1 VKIWKSLLVLIFLIL
16 FAASGYWVYQ
26 TYFSA
31 RKLNNLEVVSNNAV
45 FVFETAQLGTT
56 WKALTEDP
64 SWEILKT
71 FPGFQKLFSQ
81 LKAIDSLSGGGSQI
95 LEKLAGRQTSISLHP
110 TGIESFELLFT
121 FNLSEEETLGLI
133 EELKSQIPPG
143 SKFQTRTYSD
153 EAVFEYFNA
162 DNTQDWSITHVGDLA
177 IISES
182 SFLVEEAIRFYV
194 NGNTGSF
201 FDLNKTEALNNS
213 GLGRLLLSGKSIASL
228 LKGVRKDRES
238 AIIESFDL
246 LNGAVALDLNFKE
259 NELEFSGPIF
269 FGDQVNFTPS
279 IAANLGSIQNLIP
292 NQTRSVTQ
300 INLES
305 IFETQKIIN
314 RAFSGRSTLS
324 GEIQRK
330 LMDRGFFD
338 SFTGELYLL
347 ELENSGGATNNKV
360 LLARTNSTETPLE
373 LLKDFLAI
381 ENESNQEFYQG
392 QEIIY
397 IPEEEFPAHL
407 FDGKFQ
413 GFLQTFVSSQ
423 SDILI
428 FANSQQAMKSILD
441 DIRLENTWGKS
452 SRSPQESQ
460 FLNPTSGFDKL
471 FLFDLI
477 WDSWVA
483 DTNPSWSSF
492 LQKYSNSF
500 RSFGAINFRI
510 NQIQGNQIGT
520 LTLHYSSDAKP
531 TIQSNEAIS
540 LSPSNRISFSNSL
553 IYGPKVIIN
562 YQDKT
567 EDILVQDDQNIL
579 HVINAAGKEVYSK
592 QLSGPIISDAFQIDY
607 YKNGKLQLLVATSDY
622 LYGID
627 RLGNPLP
634 NYPIKISGK
643 QIHNL
648 NLVDYSNSKDYR
660 YFISTTNGDLYLLD
674 KTGDQLEGW
683 SPLSVKSKT
692 IGPPAFYRVPS
703 KGDFMVSLS
712 EKGQLHL
719 FNRRGE
725 LQTKSPIQLADSF
738 NSRLVAWNDPSS
750 KTVLLVGISSG
761 GEVIHT
767 NFNGEVTY
775 RNQLVKGDRD
785 HEFLIIPSPDESDFI
800 FISRQFNEVQVLDRN
815 EQLIFNVRASAEGL
829 TYQYFD
835 FGASRQLVAITD
847 LTQGFSYLYDLAGK
861 LLTTMPLESV
871 GPIQISFQPGNGQY
885 LIRTISGKTLTEFQ
899 LAD

>member
-1 VKIWKSLLVLIFLIL
+1 MKIWKSLLILIFLIL
-16 FAASGYWVYQ
+16 FAASGYWVYH
-26 TYFSA
+26 TYFSS

-56 WKALTEDP
+56 WKTLTEDP

-71 FPGFQKLFSQ
+71 FPGFQKLSSQ
-81 LKAIDSLSGGGSQI
+81 LKALDSLSGGGSQI

-121 FNLSEEETLGLI
+121 VNLSEDETLGLI
-133 EELKSQIPPG
+133 EELKSQIPTG
-143 SKFQTRTYSD
+143 SQFQTRTYSD
-153 EAVFEYFNA
+153 KAVFEYFNT

-201 FDLNKTEALNNS
+201 FDLNKAEPLNNS
-213 GLGRLLLSGKSIASL
+213 GLGRLLLSGKSIGSL
-228 LKGVRKDRES
+228 LKGVRKERES
-238 AIIESFDL
+238 AIIESFDI
-246 LNGAVALDLNFKE
+246 LNGVVALDLNLKE
-259 NELEFSGPIF
+259 NELEFSGPVF
-269 FGDQVNFTPS
+269 YGDQVNFTPS

-292 NQTRSVTQ
+292 NQTRSITQ

-305 IFETQKIIN
+305 IFETQKISN

-330 LMDRGFFD
+330 LIDRGFFD
-338 SFTGELYLL
+338 SFTGELYFL

-360 LLARTNSTETPLE
+360 LLARTNSTETPIE
-373 LLKDFLAI
+373 LLKEFLST

-397 IPEEEFPAHL
+397 IPEEEFPAHI
-407 FDGKFQ
+407 FEGKFQ
-413 GFLQTFVSSQ
+413 GFIQTFVSSQ
-423 SDILI
+423 NDILI
-428 FANSQQAMKSILD
+428 FANTQQAMKSILD

-471 FLFDLI
+471 FLVDLI

-520 LTLHYSSDAKP
+520 LTFHYSSEAKP

-553 IYGPKVIIN
+553 NYGPKVIIN

-674 KTGDQLEGW
+674 KTGIQLEGW
-683 SPLSVKSKT
+683 NPLSVKSKT

-712 EKGQLHL
+712 EKGQFHL

-738 NSRLVAWNDPSS
+738 DSKLVAWNDPSS
-750 KTVLLVGISSG
+750 KTVLLVGISSD

-785 HEFLIIPSPDESDFI
+785 HEFLIIPSSDESDFI

-829 TYQYFD
+829 AYQYFD

-847 LTQGFSYLYDLAGK
+847 LTQGFTYLYDLAGK

-871 GPIQISFQPGNGQY
+871 GPIQISYQPGNGQY

>member
-1 VKIWKSLLVLIFLIL
+1 MKIWKSLLILIFLIL

-26 TYFSA
+26 TYYSS

-56 WKALTEDP
+56 WKTLTEDP

-71 FPGFQKLFSQ
+71 FPGFLKLSSQ
-81 LKAIDSLSGGGSQI
+81 LQALDTLSGGANNI
-95 LEKLAGRQTSISLHP
+95 LRKLAGRQTSISLHP

-121 FNLSEEETLGLI
+121 FNLSEDETLELI
-133 EELKSQIPPG
+133 EELKGQFA
-143 SKFQTRTYSD
+143 SKSRFQTRNYSD
-153 EAVFEYFNA
+153 KTVFEYSNP
-162 DNTQDWSITHVGDLA
+162 DNTQNWSITQVGDLA
-177 IISES
+177 ILSES
-182 SFLVEEAIRFYV
+182 SFLIEEAIRFYV

-201 FDLNKTEALNNS
+201 FELSKPKPLKTS

-228 LKGVRKDRES
+228 LKGVRKERES
-238 AIIESFDL
+238 AIIENFDL
-246 LNGAVALDLNFKE
+246 LNGAVALDLNLKE

-269 FGDQVNFTPS
+269 YADEVNFTPS

-292 NQTRSVTQ
+292 NQTRSITQ

-330 LMDRGFFD
+330 LIDRGFFD

-360 LLARTNSTETPLE
+360 LLARTNSTQNPLE
-373 LLKDFLAI
+373 LLKEFLAL
-381 ENESNQEFYQG
+381 ENESNEEFYQG

-407 FDGKFQ
+407 FNGKFQ
-413 GFLQTFVSSQ
+413 GFLQTFISSQ
-423 SDILI
+423 NDILI

-452 SRSPQESQ
+452 SRSPKESQ

-471 FLFDLI
+471 FLVDLI
-477 WDSWVA
+477 WDSWVG

-492 LQKYSNSF
+492 LQKYASSF

-520 LTLHYSSDAKP
+520 LNFHYSSDTKP
-531 TIQSNEAIS
+531 AIKLDEAIS
-540 LSPSNRISFSNSL
+540 LSPSSRISFSNPL

-562 YQDKT
+562 YSDNT

-607 YKNGKLQLLVATSDY
+607 YKNSKLQLLIATSDY

-634 NYPIKISGK
+634 NYPIKINGE
-643 QIHNL
+643 QILNL

-660 YFISTTNGDLYLLD
+660 YFISTTDGDLYLLD
-674 KTGDQLEGW
+674 KTGIQLEGW
-683 SPLSVKSKT
+683 NPLSVKSKT

-712 EKGQLHL
+712 ENGQLRL

-725 LQTKSPIQLADSF
+725 LQTQSPIQLADSF
-738 NSRLVAWNDPSS
+738 DSRLVMWNDPNSG
-750 KTVLLVGISSG
+750 TALLVGITSG

-775 RNQLVKGDRD
+775 RNQLIKGDRD
-785 HEFLIIPSPDESDFI
+785 HEFLIVPNSDESDFI
-800 FISRQFNEVQVLDRN
+800 FISRQFNDVQVLDRN

-835 FGASRQLVAITD
+835 FGANRQLIAITD
-847 LTQGFSYLYDLAGK
+847 LTQGFTYLYDLKGK
-861 LLTTMPLESV
+861 LLTTMPLESA
-871 GPIQISFQPGNGQY
+871 GPIQISYQPGNAQY
-885 LIRTISGKTLTEFQ
+885 LIRTINSKNLTEFQ
-899 LAD
+899 LAE